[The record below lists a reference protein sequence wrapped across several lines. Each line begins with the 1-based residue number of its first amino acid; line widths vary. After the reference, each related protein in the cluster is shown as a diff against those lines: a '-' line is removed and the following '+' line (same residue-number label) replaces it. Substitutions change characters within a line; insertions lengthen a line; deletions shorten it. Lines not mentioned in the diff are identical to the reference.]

1 MENVPFNIM
10 KIKQKRL
17 KSAQVILTGFAL
29 LILLGALLL
38 MLPVSSKTHRPTD
51 FLTALFTSTSASCVT
66 ALIVV
71 DTGSYWSAF
80 GQTVILILIQIG
92 GLGVVTV
99 AILLS
104 LMTGRRIGL
113 SQRSIM
119 QDSISAPQVGGIV
132 KLTRFILIRAF
143 IIEGAG
149 ALLLMPVFI
158 RDFGPV
164 GIWYGLFHSISAF
177 CNAGFDLLGSQG
189 MPYASIA
196 CYRTDPYFMTVIML
210 LIIIG
215 GLGFIVWRDIS
226 LYKFKLSRYRLQSR
240 MVLVTTVLLIVVPAL
255 LFFFCEY
262 SNEPMRE
269 RILDSLFQSV
279 TARTAGFAGP
289 DPAKMSRSG
298 QLLQIMLQLIGGSPG
313 STAGGIKTTTFAV
326 LILSMIAVFQR
337 RPYAVTG
344 KRRIGNEVIKNAA
357 AIMLMYLLLFS
368 SAAMIISR
376 IESISLADCL
386 YETAS
391 AIGTVGLTLGI
402 TKNLGPVS
410 RLILILLMYIG
421 RMGGLT
427 TIYAAVRP
435 RIGQGT
441 LPEEPLT
448 VG

>member
-66 ALIVV
+66 GLIVV

-119 QDSISAPQVGGIV
+119 QDSISAPQVGGII
-132 KLTRFILIRAF
+132 KLTRFILIRVAF
-143 IIEGAG
+143 FEGIG

-164 GIWYGLFHSISAF
+164 GIWYGIFHSISAF
-177 CNAGFDLLGSQG
+177 CNAGFDLLGAQG
-189 MPYASIA
+189 MPFASLSA
-196 CYRTDPYFMTVIML
+196 YRKDPYFMTVIML
-210 LIIIG
+210 LIITG
-215 GLGFIVWRDIS
+215 GLGFMVWRDIS
-226 LYKFKLSRYRLQSR
+226 LHKFKFSRYRLQSR
-240 MVLVTTVLLIVVPAL
+240 MVLTTSAILIVVPAL
-255 LFFFCEY
+255 LFFFLEY
-262 SNEPMRE
+262 SREPLSE
-269 RILDSLFQSV
+269 RVLDSLFQSV
-279 TARTAGFAGP
+279 TSRTAGFAGP
-289 DPAKMSRSG
+289 DPAQMSRPG
-298 QLLQIMLQLIGGSPG
+298 QPLQIMLQLIGGSPG
-313 STAGGIKTTTFAV
+313 STAGGMKTTTFAV
-326 LILSMIAVFQR
+326 LVCSMLAVCQR